1 MEQRCGADQV
11 WPGLERRT
19 AGGLNVFE
27 LVDGGN
33 VAIHQDGIG
42 QGPEVLGRLEF
53 RGIGREQMQKDVVG
67 DPQPLRLVP
76 ACSVQDE
83 HELLGRR
90 GADTLREGG
99 QFGRKERD
107 ADRGRQVKDRPAGRR
122 MDNADQITPTR

>member
-1 MEQRCGADQV
+1 
-11 WPGLERRT
+11 LERRT

-27 LVDGGN
+27 LVDGGK

-42 QGPEVLGRLEF
+42 QGPEVLGRLQF
-53 RGIGREQMQKDVVG
+53 RRIGWEKVEKDVVG

-83 HELLGRR
+83 HDFLGGT

-99 QFGRKERD
+99 QFGLKERD
-107 ADRGRQVKDRPAGRR
+107 AD
-122 MDNADQITPTR
+122 